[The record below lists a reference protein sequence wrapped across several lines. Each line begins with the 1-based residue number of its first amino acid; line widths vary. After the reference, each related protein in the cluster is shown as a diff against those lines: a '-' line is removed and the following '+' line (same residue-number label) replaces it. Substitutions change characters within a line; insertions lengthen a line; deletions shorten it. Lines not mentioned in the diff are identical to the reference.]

1 MKTTHQTAPAGRTG
15 PAARPRT
22 PRTAVEVF
30 DRAKQLLIAHDMLGF
45 ADLWAVDG
53 TMEFPFAPPGRP
65 SRLEGREAVREYVRD
80 YTDHLDVR
88 AVTHDVRHRT
98 EDPDTLIVE
107 FAVEGVAV
115 RTGRP
120 YRMAYVAFITV
131 EDGEITAYRD
141 YWNPLA
147 AGHTLGIL
155 DELTAAYAEGRAD
168 G

>member
-1 MKTTHQTAPAGRTG
+1 MNTTHQTDQTHRT
-15 PAARPRT
+15 PR

-30 DRAKQLLIAHDMLGF
+30 DRAKELLLAHDMLGF
-45 ADLWAVDG
+45 ADLWAADG

-65 SRLEGREAVREYVRD
+65 SRLEGREAVREYLRD
-80 YTDHLDVR
+80 YTDLLDAR

-98 EDPDTLIVE
+98 EDPNALIVE
-107 FAVEGVAV
+107 WAVEGIAV

-131 EDGEITAYRD
+131 EDGEITSYRD

-147 AGHTLGIL
+147 AGQVLGIL
-155 DELTAAYAEGRAD
+155 DELTAVYAGGRAD

>member
-1 MKTTHQTAPAGRTG
+1 MNTTHQTGRTPPPG

-22 PRTAVEVF
+22 AAEVF
-30 DRAKQLLIAHDMLGF
+30 DRAKELLLAHDMLGF

-65 SRLEGREAVREYVRD
+65 SRLEGREAVRAYLRD
-80 YTDHLDVR
+80 YTDLADVR

-107 FAVEGVAV
+107 WAVEGVAV

-120 YRMAYVAFITV
+120 YRLAYVAVITV
-131 EDGEITAYRD
+131 RNGEITVYRD

-147 AGHTLGIL
+147 AGHALGIL
-155 DELTAAYAEGRAD
+155 DELTAAYAGGRTD